1 MGAIEVKDGLRFA
14 PGRALLFMLA
24 AVFCL
29 ATLDAGVKWLTAD
42 YPIPQIGFLRYC
54 IGLCFAIALA
64 CRFGG
69 IRTLRTH
76 RLGGH
81 AIRAVFNI
89 ITMITFYYALRLM
102 PLADAIAVGF
112 AAPLF
117 MTALSV
123 PLLRERVGPRR
134 WAAIVVG
141 FFGVLLIAG
150 PGSGPDGIEIGWG
163 AALALIS
170 AFTYAVTLITSRQLS
185 RTELSHT
192 ILFYYSVGVII
203 VTGATLP
210 FNWVT
215 PTWPDLWIFLLVGIT
230 GSIGQFCL
238 NQAFR
243 YGEVSYIA
251 PIEYTG
257 LLWGMLFGVTFWGDI
272 PTWTMLAGALIVVIA
287 NLYVLRREI
296 AIRRA
301 AGS

>member
-1 MGAIEVKDGLRFA
+1 MGAMEVKDGLRFA
-14 PGRALLFMLA
+14 PGRAVVFMLA

-29 ATLDAGVKWLTAD
+29 AVLDAGVKWLTAD

-54 IGLCFAIALA
+54 IGLCFAIGLA
-64 CRFGG
+64 MRFGG
-69 IRTLRTH
+69 IATLRTH
-76 RLGGH
+76 RPGGH
-81 AIRAVFNI
+81 AVRSLFNI

-102 PLADAIAVGF
+102 PLADAVAVGF

-150 PGSGPDGIEIGWG
+150 PGSGPEGFEIGWG
-163 AALALIS
+163 AILALIS

-192 ILFYYSVGVII
+192 ILFYYSIGVIL

-215 PTWPDLWIFLLVGIT
+215 PTLADLWIFLLVGVS
-230 GSIGQFCL
+230 GSIGQYCL

-243 YGEVSYIA
+243 YGEVSFIA
-251 PIEYTG
+251 PLEYTS
-257 LLWGMLFGVTFWGDI
+257 LLWAGLFGVMFWGDI
-272 PTWTMLAGALIVVIA
+272 PTWTVLAGAAIVVLA
-287 NLYVLRREI
+287 NFYVVRRE
-296 AIRRA
+296 AAARRA
-301 AGS
+301 AQS